1 MNIKLEP
8 DQIIIYTLD
17 IKSINKKNLIHDGIL
32 SQSEYDRSERFK
44 FENDKYRYIISRSV
58 LRNIIG
64 KLLSLDPKVI
74 KFLTNEFGKPFLDSA
89 EYSNLKFNLSHS
101 GDQIVYAFCLN
112 KDIGIDIECID
123 YSINHI
129 ELANSFFTANE
140 INFLMNSADE
150 KNKIE
155 KFFSIWTRKEA
166 LLKSIGTGLMPELK
180 TIDVLDHQINFDM
193 ILPEFQNH
201 NTQSVYISEIL
212 IHKDYKTAIASA
224 GKINSIQIDKIEY

>member
-1 MNIKLEP
+1 MNLKLNP
-8 DQIIIYTLD
+8 DQIIICTLD
-17 IKSINKKNLIHDGIL
+17 MSTISEKKIILDGFL
-32 SQSEYDRSERFK
+32 SSSELDRSEKFK
-44 FENDKYRYIISRSV
+44 FENDKYRYITSRSV

-64 KLLSLDPKVI
+64 KLLSLDPKLI
-74 KFLTNEFGKPFLDSA
+74 KFLTNEFGKPFLDPA

-112 KDIGIDIECID
+112 TDVGIDIEYIN

-140 INFLMNSADE
+140 INFLLNSAHE
-150 KNKIE
+150 KNNIE

-166 LLKSIGTGLMPELK
+166 LLKSIGTGLMPDIK
-180 TIDVLDHQINFDM
+180 TIDVLEDQINLDIF
-193 ILPEFQNH
+193 LPEFKNH
-201 NTQSVYISEIL
+201 NTKTVFISEIL

-224 GKINSIQIDKIEY
+224 GNINSIQIEKIEY

>member
-1 MNIKLEP
+1 MNLKLNP
-8 DQIIIYTLD
+8 DQIIICTLD
-17 IKSINKKNLIHDGIL
+17 MSTISEKKIILDGFL
-32 SQSEYDRSERFK
+32 SSSELDRSEKFK
-44 FENDKYRYIISRSV
+44 FENDKYRYITSRSV

-64 KLLSLDPKVI
+64 KLLSLDPKLI
-74 KFLTNEFGKPFLDSA
+74 KFLTNEFGKPFLDPA

-112 KDIGIDIECID
+112 TDVGIDIEYIN

-140 INFLMNSADE
+140 INFLLNSADE
-150 KNKIE
+150 KNNIE

-166 LLKSIGTGLMPELK
+166 LLKSIGTGLMPDIK
-180 TIDVLDHQINFDM
+180 TIDVLEDQINLDIF
-193 ILPEFQNH
+193 LPEFKNH
-201 NTQSVYISEIL
+201 NTKTVFISEIL

-224 GKINSIQIDKIEY
+224 GNINSIQIEKIEY